1 MACPRNKT
9 CYNFLHL
16 ATHTHKTKAPTCID
30 SFGVWTKDWINKNRT
45 LRSRDFTWESRR
57 FCHVAHSIK
66 RIEIH
71 LSHIRGILD
80 LIHYSYTFVLH
91 TPIYYQLCL
100 SFMRKCE
107 YKIKNIVIYVILSLK
122 KWFTHLNFKHHT
134 RINIVF
140 GYMSF
145 CITTEKNKKNCQFN
159 GL

>member
-1 MACPRNKT
+1 MACPINRTRGFDKFYLKAMACPRNKT
-9 CYNFLHL
+9 WYNFLHL

-30 SFGVWTKDWINKNRT
+30 SFGVWTKDWINKNGT
-45 LRSRDFTWESRR
+45 LRSRDLTWESRK

-100 SFMRKCE
+100 SFMRKSE
-107 YKIKNIVIYVILSLK
+107 YKIKKYCDLCHFKLK
-122 KWFTHLNFKHHT
+122 KMIYAFK
-134 RINIVF
+134 F
-140 GYMSF
+140 
-145 CITTEKNKKNCQFN
+145 
-159 GL
+159 